1 LAFQPYT
8 PTKTSLLFAQKK
20 TPEEVKEWEELW
32 KKYQKEY
39 KKLRKRI
46 DELLKVKKSAF
57 EYEKLQNELV
67 DKLKELLGEN
77 FDENDSELDI
87 KELKEKYAEEI
98 ELADEEWWV
107 FRKVSEEL
115 NYKIFMA
122 HAEEIG
128 YKRGLRGEEQR
139 PNQLFQ
145 TDENGNIVIDT
156 ENPKTILDYLRKVV
170 KWRY

>member
-1 LAFQPYT
+1 MIMRIYVGSFDD
-8 PTKTSLLFAQKK
+8 
-20 TPEEVKEWEELW
+20 EEAEKITED
-32 KKYQKEY
+32 
-39 KKLRKRI
+39 LRKAGIKTELRHALNI
-46 DELLKVKKSAF
+46 DMK
-57 EYEKLQNELV
+57 
-67 DKLKELLGEN
+67 
-77 FDENDSELDI
+77 DSYYI
-87 KELKEKYAEEI
+87 KGKINELKEKYAEEI
-98 ELADEEWWV
+98 KLADEEWWV
-107 FRKVSEEL
+107 FRKVSEKL

-156 ENPKTILDYLRKVV
+156 ENPKTILDYLRKAV